1 MSLDIT
7 QERKDKACSGISSLL
22 KDRNPSLRDRLK
34 VLGFLASMHS
44 IMSRDLTK
52 KKIVHLEE
60 REELKDWLCFLRRSK
75 TPLHIWCKPFRD
87 FFIISTD
94 ASESGVGA
102 VFHTSTGRN
111 RVSSSTL
118 PCHLLA
124 ASSTA
129 RELFGF
135 LYALKAFS
143 AFIYSEKVQ
152 IQTDSQTAQAIWE
165 TTERLSIHLEVFWIP
180 RELNQE
186 ADKASRV
193 VDLDSWSILD
203 SIYEKLYEIWGPF
216 EADLFASAE
225 NKKYG
230 SAKVAQ
236 PSTRLAIPQR
246 NSGPGVLAGPKWKAW
261 SETIQSARNAGREEL
276 AQIIGTSANKSL
288 APGTIAA
295 YSSMRRRFDEFTTTL
310 AIEKT
315 HLGKLRNLF
324 LAHLINQN
332 QLKILSTAVAS
343 LNFFYGHLEDG
354 EAELQ
359 KLLMDS
365 AKKEA
370 PAVMHKEKASEED
383 VDKMVEWALNMN
395 TAKATEDCCI
405 ILLSYLAFLRISETA
420 AVRKEHLQAKGGDIW
435 WLLIPK
441 SKTDQSKRG
450 TEVAFKVQGRR
461 AVLWN
466 KFVALIADKSPHQFI
481 FSPKFAHQPST
492 DSLRKRIDNVL
503 QGAGLL
509 HKGFTSHSFRGGAAA
524 AALRRGVSYE
534 DIRRVG

>member
-1 MSLDIT
+1 STL
-7 QERKDKACSGISSLL
+7 
-22 KDRNPSLRDRLK
+22 NSLRTSSDISLSDE
-34 VLGFLASMHS
+34 VL
-44 IMSRDLTK
+44 D
-52 KKIVHLEE
+52 EDE
-60 REELKDWLCFLRRSK
+60 
-75 TPLHIWCKPFRD
+75 
-87 FFIISTD
+87 
-94 ASESGVGA
+94 
-102 VFHTSTGRN
+102 
-111 RVSSSTL
+111 SSS
-118 PCHLLA
+118 
-124 ASSTA
+124 SSI
-129 RELFGF
+129 
-135 LYALKAFS
+135 K
-143 AFIYSEKVQ
+143 Q
-152 IQTDSQTAQAIWE
+152 D
-165 TTERLSIHLEVFWIP
+165 
-180 RELNQE
+180 
-186 ADKASRV
+186 
-193 VDLDSWSILD
+193 
-203 SIYEKLYEIWGPF
+203 
-216 EADLFASAE
+216 
-225 NKKYG
+225 G

-310 AIEKT
+310 AIERT

-383 VDKMVEWALNMN
+383 VDKMVEWALN

-420 AVRKEHLQAKGGDIW
+420 A
-435 WLLIPK
+435 
-441 SKTDQSKRG
+441 SKRG

-509 HKGFTSHSFRGGAAA
+509 HKGFTSHSFRGGAAT
-524 AALRRGVSYE
+524 AALRRGVSCE
-534 DIRRVG
+534 DIRRVGRWKASTSMLHYLDPTPI